1 MLDIMLGDTGCSFN
15 VCYTSVR
22 MIGYA
27 RSAVYKSF
35 LCVYVL
41 HNLHHTA
48 LGVCQFRIRY
58 IICGIKCYLM

>member
-1 MLDIMLGDTGCSFN
+1 MLDIMLEDTGCSFN

-35 LCVYVL
+35 SCVNVL
-41 HNLHHTA
+41 HNLHHTVV
-48 LGVCQFRIRY
+48 GVCQFCMRL